1 MPRRVVI
8 TGIGILSPVGL
19 TRDSTWGGLLAG
31 KSGIDRIGAFDPE
44 GLETRIAGEVEDFD
58 PTDYVGRKE
67 ARHMDRFAQLAVGAA
82 LEAVDHADLNI
93 NGTNA
98 ERVAVIIS
106 SGIGGLITLE
116 EQIGVLSNRGARRV
130 NPFLVPMMLPDMA
143 SGQVSMLLGA
153 KGPNFAT
160 VSACSSSGDGIG
172 LAFDLVRNRSA
183 DVVLAGGAEA
193 AISPIGVA
201 GFNACKALSK
211 RNDEPQKASRPFDA
225 GRDGFVLGEGAAVL
239 VMESLET
246 AEARGVEQPKE
257 HYWDVFNHLIETTE
271 WVQWLLQERYQDD
284 GAVAKLGPSFPS
296 EQEFFAQEATDGHT
310 RMTLLKLAG
319 LLHDIA
325 KPATKSIE
333 SNGRMRFFGHSELGA
348 EMAAGIM
355 KRLRFSQRGVELVSK
370 AVEQHLRP
378 GQMAQ
383 KGEMPTARAVYRY
396 YRDVGEAALDT
407 IYLNLADYL
416 AARGPMLGEEEW
428 AEHCA
433 VASHILQGS
442 FTNGTAKDRPKL
454 LDGHDVMKVLSMPPG
469 PTVRHYL
476 ERVREAQASGEI
488 ESREEA
494 IELVG
499 NLSKDLSN
507 DA

>member
-1 MPRRVVI
+1 
-8 TGIGILSPVGL
+8 
-19 TRDSTWGGLLAG
+19 
-31 KSGIDRIGAFDPE
+31 
-44 GLETRIAGEVEDFD
+44 
-58 PTDYVGRKE
+58 
-67 ARHMDRFAQLAVGAA
+67 
-82 LEAVDHADLNI
+82 
-93 NGTNA
+93 
-98 ERVAVIIS
+98 
-106 SGIGGLITLE
+106 
-116 EQIGVLSNRGARRV
+116 
-130 NPFLVPMMLPDMA
+130 
-143 SGQVSMLLGA
+143 
-153 KGPNFAT
+153 
-160 VSACSSSGDGIG
+160 
-172 LAFDLVRNRSA
+172 
-183 DVVLAGGAEA
+183 
-193 AISPIGVA
+193 
-201 GFNACKALSK
+201 
-211 RNDEPQKASRPFDA
+211 
-225 GRDGFVLGEGAAVL
+225 
-239 VMESLET
+239 
-246 AEARGVEQPKE
+246 
-257 HYWDVFNHLIETTE
+257 
-271 WVQWLLQERYQDD
+271 
-284 GAVAKLGPSFPS
+284 
-296 EQEFFAQEATDGHT
+296 
-310 RMTLLKLAG
+310 
-319 LLHDIA
+319 
-325 KPATKSIE
+325 
-333 SNGRMRFFGHSELGA
+333 MRFFGHSELGA

-454 LDGHDVMKVLSMPPG
+454 LDGHDVMRVLSMPPG

-499 NLSKDLSN
+499 NLSKDSSN